1 MIRRIAALFFFL
13 GVYILGFAENTRGK
27 EYILVLNSINFNETW
42 ANNLYQN
49 IRDEFSSPG
58 MRVEAEEL
66 SIPMMTK
73 IEEVEEKRE
82 YLLSRYSNPPKVAVF
97 IGDPAWLVCQSLF
110 DGAWKDVP
118 AVICYSRDSMP
129 RNLENFIN
137 KDFLGEGKFIL
148 TETITA
154 GYNVTVIKHPFYVKN
169 TINLIR
175 KLQPDVKKI
184 ALISDDRYI
193 SAMVR
198 EDVSNVMKR
207 DFPELELDL
216 LTSTDIST
224 EKLLDSLM
232 DYSREVGIIYNSW
245 FLNKTQSGN
254 HYLADNLQKI
264 IYGFVDSPVFTL
276 TEMDMETGAFAGGYF
291 ISAENFGKVTIQTIR
306 QILDGMP
313 ARDVE
318 RKIGGKPRVYLNYH
332 HLQHH
337 GVNPD
342 SITGNVVFYQ
352 VPPNFYQLYKEYIII
367 GLAFIILLGAIGL
380 MRFHVMRQRRLQRQ
394 REFQL
399 LSQYRKL
406 VDNMPVIY
414 IRKQLIFDEDGNVVD
429 FIFCD
434 VNNLFEEVFHCTRD
448 RVVGK
453 RLSEADVDN
462 QLLDYMMDK
471 ESGRIT
477 SFVFPEENNKIRY
490 YDKLS
495 FPSSEKNFMDVFFID
510 RTEEYLASLK
520 MQEHQ
525 VSLEALNRR
534 YELVLGATRLIPW
547 TWNLLNKEISY
558 DITYVTYGHC
568 KTKDSRLMGEKEGY
582 MLVHPDDRDRMHS
595 AYLDLYY
602 DRVNIIREEHRSLL
616 WDGTDEYVWFESFV
630 TVGDRDGE
638 GRPSL
643 LVGGSLLIDERKR
656 MEEELLKAKEAAE
669 ISNHLKSAFL
679 ANMSHEI
686 RTPLNAIVGFSNVLA
701 YTEDENERQEYIKII
716 ENNNTLLLQL
726 IGDILDLSKI
736 EAGVFEFVYSKINL
750 NVLLME
756 VIQTARL
763 RLKNDLVVVELVESL
778 PECVI
783 YSDANR
789 LMQVMN
795 NFITNAIKF
804 TTNGSIR
811 VGYRLQEDE
820 SLYFYVSDTG
830 CGIPADKLKEV
841 FGRFVK
847 LNSFQQGTGL
857 GLSICESIV
866 TRLGGQIGVVSEVG
880 QGSTFWF
887 TLPKSSWYKRINS

>member
-13 GVYILGFAENTRGK
+13 GVYILGIAENTRGK

-137 KDFLGEGKFIL
+137 KDFLGEGKFIS

-154 GYNVTVIKHPFYVKN
+154 GYNLTVIKHPFYVKN

-198 EDVSNVMKR
+198 EDVKNVLKR

-216 LTSTDIST
+216 LTSIDMST

-276 TEMDMETGAFAGGYF
+276 TEMDIETGAFAGGYF
-291 ISAENFGKVTIQTIR
+291 ISAENFGKVTIQTIQ

-477 SFVFPEENNKIRY
+477 SFVFPEETNKIRY

-495 FPSSEKNFMDVFFID
+495 FPSSEKDFMDVFFID

-558 DITYVTYGHC
+558 DITYVTHGHC
-568 KTKDSRLMGEKEGY
+568 NTKDSRKMTEKEGI
-582 MLVHPDDRDRMHS
+582 MIVHLDDRVRMHN

-602 DRVNIIREEHRSLL
+602 DRVNIIREEHRSLF

-638 GRPSL
+638 GHPTL
-643 LVGGSLLIDERKR
+643 LVGGSLLIDERKK

-726 IGDILDLSKI
+726 SGDILDLSKI
-736 EAGVFEFVYSKINL
+736 EAGVFEFVYSKVNL

-756 VIQTARL
+756 VIRAARL
-763 RLKNDLVVVELVESL
+763 RLKNDSVVVEFVECL

-783 YSDANR
+783 CSDVNR

-795 NFITNAIKF
+795 NLITNAIKF
-804 TTNGSIR
+804 TTKGSIR
-811 VGYRLQEDE
+811 VGYRLREDE

-866 TRLGGQIGVVSEVG
+866 TRLGGQIGVISEVG

-887 TLPKSSWYKRINS
+887 TLPKSSWQQAD

>member
-1 MIRRIAALFFFL
+1 MMRRITALFFFL
-13 GVYILGFAENTRGK
+13 GVYVLGFAENTWGR
-27 EYILVLNSINFNETW
+27 EYILVLSSINFNEAW

-49 IRDEFSSPG
+49 ILDEFSSPG
-58 MRVEAEEL
+58 FHVEAEEL
-66 SIPMMTK
+66 SIPMMTR

-82 YLLSRYSNPPKVAVF
+82 YLLSRYLKPPKVVVF
-97 IGDPAWLVCQSLF
+97 IGDPAWLVCQPLF
-110 DGAWKDVP
+110 DKEWKDIP
-118 AVICYSRDSMP
+118 TVICYSRDSMP
-129 RNLENFIN
+129 RNLENFVN
-137 KDFLGEGKFIL
+137 KDFLGEGKFVL
-148 TETITA
+148 TEVATA
-154 GYNVTVIKHPFYVKN
+154 GYNLTVIKQPFYVKN
-169 TINLIR
+169 TIDLIR
-175 KLQPDVKKI
+175 RLQPEVKKI

-198 EDVSNVMKR
+198 EEVCGVLEK
-207 DFPELELDL
+207 DFPELKLDL
-216 LTSTDIST
+216 LTSIDIST
-224 EKLLDSLM
+224 EKLLDTLM
-232 DYSREVGIIYNSW
+232 GYSREVGIIYNSW
-245 FLNKTQSGN
+245 FVGKKQSES
-254 HYLADNLQKI
+254 HYLSDNLQKI
-264 IYGFVDSPVFTL
+264 IYGFVDAPVFTL

-291 ISAENFGKVTIQTIR
+291 ISASTFGKVAVQTIR
-306 QILDGMP
+306 QILDGVP
-313 ARDVE
+313 ARNVE
-318 RKIGGKPRVYLNYH
+318 GRIGGEPKVYLNYH

-337 GVNPD
+337 GVDPN
-342 SITGNVVFYQ
+342 SITGDVVFYQ

-434 VNNLFEEVFHCTRD
+434 VNNLFEEVFHCTRN

-510 RTEEYLASLK
+510 RTEEYLVSLK
-520 MQEHQ
+520 MKEHQ

-558 DITYVTYGHC
+558 DITYVTHGYC
-568 KTKDSRLMGEKEGY
+568 KTKDSRMMTEKEGI
-582 MLVHPDDRDRMHS
+582 MIVHQDDRVRMHN

-602 DRVNIIREEHRSLL
+602 DRVNIIREEHRSLF

-638 GRPSL
+638 GHPTL
-643 LVGGSLLIDERKR
+643 LVGGSLLIDERKK

-736 EAGVFEFVYSKINL
+736 EADVFEFVYSKVNL

-756 VIQTARL
+756 IIRVARL
-763 RLKNDLVVVELVESL
+763 RLKDNSVAVEFVECL

-783 YSDANR
+783 YSDVNR

-795 NFITNAIKF
+795 NLITNAIKF
-804 TTNGSIR
+804 TTKGSIR
-811 VGYRLQEDE
+811 VGYRLREDE

-866 TRLGGQIGVVSEVG
+866 TRLGGQIGVISEVG

-887 TLPKSSWYKRINS
+887 TLPKFSWQQAD

>member
-1 MIRRIAALFFFL
+1 MMRRITALFFFL
-13 GVYILGFAENTRGK
+13 GVYVLGFAENTRGR
-27 EYILVLNSINFNETW
+27 EYILVLSSINFNEAW

-49 IRDEFSSPG
+49 ILDEFSSPG
-58 MRVEAEEL
+58 FHVEAEEL
-66 SIPMMTK
+66 SIPIMTR

-82 YLLSRYSNPPKVAVF
+82 YLLSRYLKPPKVVVF
-97 IGDPAWLVCQSLF
+97 IGDPAWLVCQPLF
-110 DGAWKDVP
+110 DKEWKDIP
-118 AVICYSRDSMP
+118 TVICYSRDSMP
-129 RNLENFIN
+129 RNLENFVN
-137 KDFLGEGKFIL
+137 KDFLGEGKFVL
-148 TETITA
+148 TEVATA
-154 GYNVTVIKHPFYVKN
+154 GYNLTVIKQPFYVKN
-169 TINLIR
+169 TIDLIR
-175 KLQPDVKKI
+175 RLQPEVKKI

-198 EDVSNVMKR
+198 EEVCGVLEK
-207 DFPELELDL
+207 DFPELKLDL
-216 LTSTDIST
+216 LTSIDIST
-224 EKLLDSLM
+224 EKLLDTLM
-232 DYSREVGIIYNSW
+232 GYSREVGIIYNSW
-245 FLNKTQSGN
+245 FVGKKQSES
-254 HYLADNLQKI
+254 HYLSDNLQKI
-264 IYGFVDSPVFTL
+264 IYGFVDAPVFTL

-291 ISAENFGKVTIQTIR
+291 ISASTFGKVAVQTIR
-306 QILDGMP
+306 QILDGVP
-313 ARDVE
+313 ARNVE
-318 RKIGGKPRVYLNYH
+318 GRIGGEPKVYLNYH

-337 GVNPD
+337 GVDPN
-342 SITGNVVFYQ
+342 SITGDVVFYQ

-380 MRFHVMRQRRLQRQ
+380 MRFHVMCQRRQQRQ

-414 IRKQLIFDEDGNVVD
+414 IRKQLIFDEEGNVVD
-429 FIFCD
+429 FIFRD

-495 FPSSEKNFMDVFFID
+495 FPSSEKNFVDVFFID
-510 RTEEYLASLK
+510 RTEEYLVSLK
-520 MQEHQ
+520 MKEHQ

-558 DITYVTYGHC
+558 DITYVTHGYC
-568 KTKDSRLMGEKEGY
+568 KTKDSRMMTEKEGI
-582 MLVHPDDRDRMHS
+582 MIVHQDDRVRMHN

-602 DRVNIIREEHRSLL
+602 DRVNIIREEHRSLF

-638 GRPSL
+638 GHPTL
-643 LVGGSLLIDERKR
+643 LVGGSLLIDERKK

-736 EAGVFEFVYSKINL
+736 EAGVFEFVYSKVNL

-756 VIQTARL
+756 VIRAARL
-763 RLKNDLVVVELVESL
+763 RLKDDSVVVEFVECL

-783 YSDANR
+783 CSDVNR
-789 LMQVMN
+789 LIQVMN
-795 NFITNAIKF
+795 NLITNAIKF
-804 TTNGSIR
+804 TAKGSIR
-811 VGYRLQEDE
+811 VGYRLREDE

-866 TRLGGQIGVVSEVG
+866 TRLGGQIGVMSEVG

-887 TLPKSSWYKRINS
+887 TLSKSSWQQAD

>member
-1 MIRRIAALFFFL
+1 MMRRITALFFFL
-13 GVYILGFAENTRGK
+13 GVYVLGFAENTRGR
-27 EYILVLNSINFNETW
+27 EYILVLSSINFNEAW

-49 IRDEFSSPG
+49 ILDEFSSPG
-58 MRVEAEEL
+58 FHVEAEEL
-66 SIPMMTK
+66 SIPMMTR

-82 YLLSRYSNPPKVAVF
+82 YLLSRYLKPPKVVVF
-97 IGDPAWLVCQSLF
+97 IGDPAWLVCQPLF
-110 DGAWKDVP
+110 DKEWKDIP
-118 AVICYSRDSMP
+118 TVICYSRDSMP
-129 RNLENFIN
+129 RNLENFVN
-137 KDFLGEGKFIL
+137 KDFLGEGKFVL
-148 TETITA
+148 TEMATA
-154 GYNVTVIKHPFYVKN
+154 GYNLTVIKQPFYVKN
-169 TINLIR
+169 TIDLIR
-175 KLQPDVKKI
+175 RLQPEVKKI

-198 EDVSNVMKR
+198 EEVCGVLEK
-207 DFPELELDL
+207 DFPELKLDL
-216 LTSTDIST
+216 LTSIDIST
-224 EKLLDSLM
+224 EKLLDTLM
-232 DYSREVGIIYNSW
+232 GYSREVGIIYNSW
-245 FLNKTQSGN
+245 FVGKKQSES
-254 HYLADNLQKI
+254 HYLSDNLQKI
-264 IYGFVDSPVFTL
+264 IYGFVDAPVFTL

-291 ISAENFGKVTIQTIR
+291 ISASTFGKVAVQTIR
-306 QILDGMP
+306 QILDGVP
-313 ARDVE
+313 ARNVE
-318 RKIGGKPRVYLNYH
+318 GRIGGEPKVYLNYH

-337 GVNPD
+337 GVDPN
-342 SITGNVVFYQ
+342 SITGDVVFYQ

-380 MRFHVMRQRRLQRQ
+380 MRFHVMCQRRQQRQ

-414 IRKQLIFDEDGNVVD
+414 IRKQLIFDEEGNVVD
-429 FIFCD
+429 FIFRD

-495 FPSSEKNFMDVFFID
+495 FPSSEKNFVDVFFID
-510 RTEEYLASLK
+510 RTEEYLVSLK
-520 MQEHQ
+520 MKEHQ

-558 DITYVTYGHC
+558 DITYVTHGYC
-568 KTKDSRLMGEKEGY
+568 KTKDSRMMTEKEGI
-582 MLVHPDDRDRMHS
+582 MIVHQDDRVRMHN

-602 DRVNIIREEHRSLL
+602 DRVNIIREEHRSLF

-638 GRPSL
+638 GHPTL
-643 LVGGSLLIDERKR
+643 LVGGSLLIDERKK

-736 EAGVFEFVYSKINL
+736 EAGVFEFVYSKVNL

-756 VIQTARL
+756 VIRAARL
-763 RLKNDLVVVELVESL
+763 RLKDDSVVVEFVECL

-783 YSDANR
+783 CSDVNR

-795 NFITNAIKF
+795 NLITNAIKF
-804 TTNGSIR
+804 TAKGSIR
-811 VGYRLQEDE
+811 VGYRLREDE

-866 TRLGGQIGVVSEVG
+866 TRLGGQIGVMSEVG

-887 TLPKSSWYKRINS
+887 TLSKSSWQQAD

>member
-1 MIRRIAALFFFL
+1 MMRRITALFFFL
-13 GVYILGFAENTRGK
+13 GVYVLGFAENTRGR
-27 EYILVLNSINFNETW
+27 EYILVLSSINFNEAW

-49 IRDEFSSPG
+49 ILDEFSSPG
-58 MRVEAEEL
+58 FHVEAEEL
-66 SIPMMTK
+66 SIPMMTR

-82 YLLSRYSNPPKVAVF
+82 YLLSRYLKPPKVVVF
-97 IGDPAWLVCQSLF
+97 IGDPAWLVCQPLF
-110 DGAWKDVP
+110 DKEWKDIP
-118 AVICYSRDSMP
+118 TVICYSRDSMP
-129 RNLENFIN
+129 GNLENFVN
-137 KDFLGEGKFIL
+137 KDFLGEGKFVL
-148 TETITA
+148 TEVATA
-154 GYNVTVIKHPFYVKN
+154 GYNLTVIKQPFYVKN
-169 TINLIR
+169 TIDLIR
-175 KLQPDVKKI
+175 RLQPEVKKI

-198 EDVSNVMKR
+198 EEVCGVLEK
-207 DFPELELDL
+207 DFPELKLDL
-216 LTSTDIST
+216 LTSIDIST
-224 EKLLDSLM
+224 EKLLDTLM
-232 DYSREVGIIYNSW
+232 GYSREVGIIYNSW
-245 FLNKTQSGN
+245 FVGKKQSES
-254 HYLADNLQKI
+254 HYLSDNLQKI
-264 IYGFVDSPVFTL
+264 IYGFVDAPVFTL

-291 ISAENFGKVTIQTIR
+291 ISASTFGKVAVQTIR
-306 QILDGMP
+306 QILDGVP
-313 ARDVE
+313 ARNVE
-318 RKIGGKPRVYLNYH
+318 GRIGGEPKVYLNYH

-337 GVNPD
+337 GVDPN
-342 SITGNVVFYQ
+342 SITGDVVFYQ

-367 GLAFIILLGAIGL
+367 GLAFIILLGAIGF
-380 MRFHVMRQRRLQRQ
+380 MRFHVMCQRRQQRQ

-414 IRKQLIFDEDGNVVD
+414 IRKQLIFDEEGNVVD
-429 FIFCD
+429 FIFRD

-510 RTEEYLASLK
+510 RTEEYLVSLK
-520 MQEHQ
+520 MKEHQ
-525 VSLEALNRR
+525 TSLEALNRR

-547 TWNLLNKEISY
+547 TWDLLSKTINY
-558 DITYVTYGHC
+558 DITYVTHKLC
-568 KTKDSRLMGEKEGY
+568 KTKNSRMMTERDGD
-582 MLVHPDDRDRMHS
+582 MLVHPDDRAGMRE
-595 AYLDLYY
+595 AYYDLYY
-602 DRVNIIREEHRSLL
+602 DRATIVRKEHRSMF
-616 WDGTDEYVWFESFV
+616 WGGSNEYVWFESFV

-638 GRPSL
+638 GHPTL
-643 LVGGSLLIDERKR
+643 LVGGSLLIDERKK

-736 EAGVFEFVYSKINL
+736 EAGVFEFVYSKVNL

-756 VIQTARL
+756 VIRAARL
-763 RLKNDLVVVELVESL
+763 RLKDDSVVVEFVECL

-783 YSDANR
+783 CSDVNR

-795 NFITNAIKF
+795 NLITNAIKF
-804 TTNGSIR
+804 TAKGSIR
-811 VGYRLQEDE
+811 VGYRLREDE

-866 TRLGGQIGVVSEVG
+866 TRLGGQIGVMSEVG

-887 TLPKSSWYKRINS
+887 TLSKSSWQQAD

>member
-1 MIRRIAALFFFL
+1 M
-13 GVYILGFAENTRGK
+13 GVYVLGFAENTRGR
-27 EYILVLNSINFNETW
+27 EYILVLSSINFNEAW

-49 IRDEFSSPG
+49 ILDEFSSPG
-58 MRVEAEEL
+58 FHVEAEEL
-66 SIPMMTK
+66 SIPMMTR

-82 YLLSRYSNPPKVAVF
+82 YLLSRYLKPPKVVVF
-97 IGDPAWLVCQSLF
+97 IGDPAWLVCQPLF
-110 DGAWKDVP
+110 DKEWKDIP
-118 AVICYSRDSMP
+118 TVICYSRDSMP
-129 RNLENFIN
+129 RNLENFVN
-137 KDFLGEGKFIL
+137 KDFLGEGKFVL
-148 TETITA
+148 TEVATA
-154 GYNVTVIKHPFYVKN
+154 GYNLTVIKQPFYVKN
-169 TINLIR
+169 TIDLIR
-175 KLQPDVKKI
+175 RLQPEVKKI

-198 EDVSNVMKR
+198 EEVCGVLEK
-207 DFPELELDL
+207 DFPELKLDL
-216 LTSTDIST
+216 LTSIDIST
-224 EKLLDSLM
+224 EKLLDTLM
-232 DYSREVGIIYNSW
+232 GYSREVGIIYNSW
-245 FLNKTQSGN
+245 FVGKKQSES
-254 HYLADNLQKI
+254 HYLSDNLQKI
-264 IYGFVDSPVFTL
+264 IYGFVDAPVFTL

-291 ISAENFGKVTIQTIR
+291 ISASTFGKVAVQTIQ
-306 QILDGMP
+306 QILDGVP
-313 ARDVE
+313 ARNVE
-318 RKIGGKPRVYLNYH
+318 GRIGGEPKVYLNYH

-337 GVNPD
+337 GVDPN
-342 SITGNVVFYQ
+342 SITGDVVFYQ

-380 MRFHVMRQRRLQRQ
+380 MRFHVMCQRRQQRQ

-414 IRKQLIFDEDGNVVD
+414 IRKQLIFDEEGNVVD
-429 FIFCD
+429 FIFRD

-510 RTEEYLASLK
+510 RTEEYLVSLK
-520 MQEHQ
+520 MKEHQ

-558 DITYVTYGHC
+558 DITYVTHGYC
-568 KTKDSRLMGEKEGY
+568 KTKDSRMMTEKEGI
-582 MLVHPDDRDRMHS
+582 MIVHQDDRVRMHN

-602 DRVNIIREEHRSLL
+602 DRVNIIREEHRSLF

-638 GRPSL
+638 GHPTL
-643 LVGGSLLIDERKR
+643 LVGGSLLIDERKK

-736 EAGVFEFVYSKINL
+736 EAI
-750 NVLLME
+750 
-756 VIQTARL
+756 
-763 RLKNDLVVVELVESL
+763 
-778 PECVI
+778 
-783 YSDANR
+783 
-789 LMQVMN
+789 
-795 NFITNAIKF
+795 
-804 TTNGSIR
+804 
-811 VGYRLQEDE
+811 
-820 SLYFYVSDTG
+820 VS
-830 CGIPADKLKEV
+830 
-841 FGRFVK
+841 
-847 LNSFQQGTGL
+847 
-857 GLSICESIV
+857 
-866 TRLGGQIGVVSEVG
+866 
-880 QGSTFWF
+880 
-887 TLPKSSWYKRINS
+887 PKVC

>member
-1 MIRRIAALFFFL
+1 MMRRITALFFFL
-13 GVYILGFAENTRGK
+13 GVYVLGFAENTRGR
-27 EYILVLNSINFNETW
+27 EYILVLSSINFNEAW

-49 IRDEFSSPG
+49 ILDEFSSPG
-58 MRVEAEEL
+58 FHVEAEEL
-66 SIPMMTK
+66 SIPMMTR

-82 YLLSRYSNPPKVAVF
+82 YLLSRYLKPPKVVVF
-97 IGDPAWLVCQSLF
+97 IGDPAWLVCQPLF
-110 DGAWKDVP
+110 DKEWKDIP
-118 AVICYSRDSMP
+118 TVICYSRDSMP
-129 RNLENFIN
+129 RNLENFVN
-137 KDFLGEGKFIL
+137 KDFLGEGKFVL
-148 TETITA
+148 TEVATA
-154 GYNVTVIKHPFYVKN
+154 GYNLTVIKQPFYVKN
-169 TINLIR
+169 TIDLIR
-175 KLQPDVKKI
+175 RLQPEVKKI

-198 EDVSNVMKR
+198 EEVCGVLEK
-207 DFPELELDL
+207 DFPELKLDL
-216 LTSTDIST
+216 LTSIDIST
-224 EKLLDSLM
+224 EKLLDTLM
-232 DYSREVGIIYNSW
+232 GYSREVGIIYNSW
-245 FLNKTQSGN
+245 FVGKKQSES
-254 HYLADNLQKI
+254 HYLSDNLQKI
-264 IYGFVDSPVFTL
+264 IYGFVDAPVFTL

-291 ISAENFGKVTIQTIR
+291 ISASTFGKVAVQTIR
-306 QILDGMP
+306 QILDGVP
-313 ARDVE
+313 ARNVE
-318 RKIGGKPRVYLNYH
+318 GRIGGEPKVYLNYH

-337 GVNPD
+337 GVDPN
-342 SITGNVVFYQ
+342 SITGDVVFYQ

-380 MRFHVMRQRRLQRQ
+380 MRFHVMCQRRQQRQ

-414 IRKQLIFDEDGNVVD
+414 IRKQLIFDEEGNVVD
-429 FIFCD
+429 FIFRD

-510 RTEEYLASLK
+510 RTEEYLVSLK
-520 MQEHQ
+520 MKEHQ
-525 VSLEALNRR
+525 TSLEALNRR

-547 TWNLLNKEISY
+547 TWDLLSKTINY
-558 DITYVTYGHC
+558 DITYVTHKLC
-568 KTKDSRLMGEKEGY
+568 KTKNSRMMTERDGD
-582 MLVHPDDRDRMHS
+582 MLVHPDDRAGMRE
-595 AYLDLYY
+595 AYYDLYY
-602 DRVNIIREEHRSLL
+602 DRATIVRKEHRSMF
-616 WDGTDEYVWFESFV
+616 WEGSNEYESFV

-638 GRPSL
+638 GHPTL
-643 LVGGSLLIDERKR
+643 LVGGSLLIDERKK

-736 EAGVFEFVYSKINL
+736 EAGVFEFVYSKVNL

-756 VIQTARL
+756 VIRAARL
-763 RLKNDLVVVELVESL
+763 RLKDDSVVVEFVECL

-783 YSDANR
+783 CSDVNR

-795 NFITNAIKF
+795 NLITNAIKF
-804 TTNGSIR
+804 TAKGSIR
-811 VGYRLQEDE
+811 VGYRLREDE

-866 TRLGGQIGVVSEVG
+866 TRLGGQIGVMSEVG

-887 TLPKSSWYKRINS
+887 TLSKSSWQQAD

>member
-1 MIRRIAALFFFL
+1 MMRRITALFFFL
-13 GVYILGFAENTRGK
+13 GVYVLGFAENTRGR
-27 EYILVLNSINFNETW
+27 EYILVLSSINFNEAW

-49 IRDEFSSPG
+49 ILDEFSSPG
-58 MRVEAEEL
+58 FHVEAEEL
-66 SIPMMTK
+66 SIPMMTR

-82 YLLSRYSNPPKVAVF
+82 YLLSRYLKPPKVVVF
-97 IGDPAWLVCQSLF
+97 IGDPAWLVCQPLF
-110 DGAWKDVP
+110 DKEWKDIP
-118 AVICYSRDSMP
+118 TVICYSRDSMP
-129 RNLENFIN
+129 RNLENFVN
-137 KDFLGEGKFIL
+137 KDFLGEGKFVL
-148 TETITA
+148 TEVATA
-154 GYNVTVIKHPFYVKN
+154 GYNLTVIKQPFYVKN
-169 TINLIR
+169 TIDLIR
-175 KLQPDVKKI
+175 RLQPEVKKI

-198 EDVSNVMKR
+198 EEVCGVLEK
-207 DFPELELDL
+207 DFPELKLDL
-216 LTSTDIST
+216 LTSIDIST
-224 EKLLDSLM
+224 EKLLDTLM
-232 DYSREVGIIYNSW
+232 GYSREVGIIYNSW
-245 FLNKTQSGN
+245 FVGKKQSES
-254 HYLADNLQKI
+254 HYLSDNLQKI
-264 IYGFVDSPVFTL
+264 IYGFVDAPVFTL

-291 ISAENFGKVTIQTIR
+291 ISASTFGKVAVQTIR
-306 QILDGMP
+306 QILDGVP
-313 ARDVE
+313 ARNVE
-318 RKIGGKPRVYLNYH
+318 GRIGGEPKVYLNYH

-337 GVNPD
+337 GVDPN

-352 VPPNFYQLYKEYIII
+352 VSPNFYQLYKEYIII

-380 MRFHVMRQRRLQRQ
+380 MRFHVMCQRRQQRQ

-414 IRKQLIFDEDGNVVD
+414 IRKQLIFDEEGNVVD
-429 FIFCD
+429 FIFRD

-495 FPSSEKNFMDVFFID
+495 FPSSEKNFVDVFFID
-510 RTEEYLASLK
+510 RTEEYLVSLK
-520 MQEHQ
+520 MKEHQ

-558 DITYVTYGHC
+558 DITYVTHGYC
-568 KTKDSRLMGEKEGY
+568 KTKDSRMMTEKEGI
-582 MLVHPDDRDRMHS
+582 MIVHQDDRVRMHN

-602 DRVNIIREEHRSLL
+602 DRVNIIREEHRSLF

-638 GRPSL
+638 GHPTL
-643 LVGGSLLIDERKR
+643 LVGGSLLIDERKK

-736 EAGVFEFVYSKINL
+736 EAGVFEFVYSKVNL

-756 VIQTARL
+756 VIRAARL
-763 RLKNDLVVVELVESL
+763 RLKDDSVVVEFVECL

-783 YSDANR
+783 CSDVNR

-795 NFITNAIKF
+795 NLITNAIKF
-804 TTNGSIR
+804 TTKGSIR
-811 VGYRLQEDE
+811 VGYRLREDE
-820 SLYFYVSDTG
+820 SL
-830 CGIPADKLKEV
+830 
-841 FGRFVK
+841 
-847 LNSFQQGTGL
+847 
-857 GLSICESIV
+857 
-866 TRLGGQIGVVSEVG
+866 
-880 QGSTFWF
+880 
-887 TLPKSSWYKRINS
+887 

>member
-1 MIRRIAALFFFL
+1 MMRRITALFFFL
-13 GVYILGFAENTRGK
+13 GVYVLGFAENTRGR
-27 EYILVLNSINFNETW
+27 EYILVLSSINFNEAW

-49 IRDEFSSPG
+49 ILDEFSSPG
-58 MRVEAEEL
+58 FHVEAEEL
-66 SIPMMTK
+66 SIPMMTR

-82 YLLSRYSNPPKVAVF
+82 YLLSRYLKPPKVVVF
-97 IGDPAWLVCQSLF
+97 IGDPAWLVCQPLF
-110 DGAWKDVP
+110 DKEWKDIP
-118 AVICYSRDSMP
+118 TVICYSRDSMP
-129 RNLENFIN
+129 RNLENFVN
-137 KDFLGEGKFIL
+137 KDFLGEGKFVL
-148 TETITA
+148 TEVATA
-154 GYNVTVIKHPFYVKN
+154 GYNLTVIKQPFYVKN
-169 TINLIR
+169 TIDLIR
-175 KLQPDVKKI
+175 RLQPEVKKI

-198 EDVSNVMKR
+198 EEVCGVLEK
-207 DFPELELDL
+207 DFPELKLDL
-216 LTSTDIST
+216 LTSIDIST
-224 EKLLDSLM
+224 EKLLDTLM
-232 DYSREVGIIYNSW
+232 GYSREVGIIYNSW
-245 FLNKTQSGN
+245 FVGKKQSES
-254 HYLADNLQKI
+254 HYLSDNLQKI
-264 IYGFVDSPVFTL
+264 IYGFVDAPVFTL

-291 ISAENFGKVTIQTIR
+291 ISASTFGKVAVQTIR
-306 QILDGMP
+306 QILDGVP
-313 ARDVE
+313 ARNVE
-318 RKIGGKPRVYLNYH
+318 GRIGGEPKVYLNYH

-337 GVNPD
+337 GVDPN
-342 SITGNVVFYQ
+342 SITGDVVFYQ

-380 MRFHVMRQRRLQRQ
+380 MRFHVMCQRRQQRQ

-414 IRKQLIFDEDGNVVD
+414 IRKQLIFDEEGNVVD
-429 FIFCD
+429 FIFRD

-495 FPSSEKNFMDVFFID
+495 FPSSEKNFVDVFFID
-510 RTEEYLASLK
+510 RTEEYLVSLK
-520 MQEHQ
+520 MKEHQ

-558 DITYVTYGHC
+558 DITYVTHGYC
-568 KTKDSRLMGEKEGY
+568 KTKDSRMMTEKEGI
-582 MLVHPDDRDRMHS
+582 MIVHQDDRVRMHN

-602 DRVNIIREEHRSLL
+602 DRVNIIREEHRSLF

-638 GRPSL
+638 GHPTL
-643 LVGGSLLIDERKR
+643 LVGGSLLIDERKK

-679 ANMSHEI
+679 ANMNHEI

-736 EAGVFEFVYSKINL
+736 EAGVFEFVYSKVNL

-756 VIQTARL
+756 VIRAARL
-763 RLKNDLVVVELVESL
+763 RLKDDSVVVEFVECL

-783 YSDANR
+783 CSDVNR

-795 NFITNAIKF
+795 NLITNAIKF
-804 TTNGSIR
+804 TAKGSIR
-811 VGYRLQEDE
+811 VGYRLREDE

-866 TRLGGQIGVVSEVG
+866 TRLGGQIGVMSEVG

-887 TLPKSSWYKRINS
+887 TLSKSSWQQAD

>member
-1 MIRRIAALFFFL
+1 MMRRITALFFFL
-13 GVYILGFAENTRGK
+13 GVYVLGFAENTRGR
-27 EYILVLNSINFNETW
+27 EYILVLSSINFNEAW

-49 IRDEFSSPG
+49 ILDEFSSPG
-58 MRVEAEEL
+58 FHVEAEEL
-66 SIPMMTK
+66 SIPMMTR

-82 YLLSRYSNPPKVAVF
+82 YLLSRYLKPPKVVVF
-97 IGDPAWLVCQSLF
+97 IGDPAWLVCQPLF
-110 DGAWKDVP
+110 DKEWKDIP
-118 AVICYSRDSMP
+118 TVICYSRDSMP
-129 RNLENFIN
+129 RNLENFVN
-137 KDFLGEGKFIL
+137 KDFLGEGKFVL
-148 TETITA
+148 TEVATA
-154 GYNVTVIKHPFYVKN
+154 GYNLTVIKQPFYVKN
-169 TINLIR
+169 TIDLIR
-175 KLQPDVKKI
+175 RLQPEVKKI

-198 EDVSNVMKR
+198 EEVCGVLEK
-207 DFPELELDL
+207 DFRELKLDL
-216 LTSTDIST
+216 LTSIDIST
-224 EKLLDSLM
+224 EKLLDTLM
-232 DYSREVGIIYNSW
+232 GYSREVGIIYNSW
-245 FLNKTQSGN
+245 FVGKKQSES
-254 HYLADNLQKI
+254 HYLSDNLQKI
-264 IYGFVDSPVFTL
+264 IYGFVDAPVFTL

-291 ISAENFGKVTIQTIR
+291 ISASTFGKVAVQTIR
-306 QILDGMP
+306 QILDGVP
-313 ARDVE
+313 ARNVE
-318 RKIGGKPRVYLNYH
+318 GRIGGEPKVYLNYH

-337 GVNPD
+337 GVDPN
-342 SITGNVVFYQ
+342 SITGDVVFYQ

-434 VNNLFEEVFHCTRD
+434 VNNLFEEVFHCTRN

-510 RTEEYLASLK
+510 RTEEYLVSLK
-520 MQEHQ
+520 MKEHQ

-558 DITYVTYGHC
+558 DITYVTHGYC
-568 KTKDSRLMGEKEGY
+568 KTKDSRMMTEKEGI
-582 MLVHPDDRDRMHS
+582 MIVHQDDRVRMHN

-602 DRVNIIREEHRSLL
+602 DRVNIIREEHRSLF

-638 GRPSL
+638 GHPTL
-643 LVGGSLLIDERKR
+643 LVGGSLLIDERKK

-686 RTPLNAIVGFSNVLA
+686 RPPLNAIVGFSNVLA

-736 EAGVFEFVYSKINL
+736 EAGVFEFVYSKVNL

-756 VIQTARL
+756 VIRAARL
-763 RLKNDLVVVELVESL
+763 RLKDDSVVVEFVECL

-783 YSDANR
+783 CSDVNR

-795 NFITNAIKF
+795 NLITNAIKF
-804 TTNGSIR
+804 TAKGSIR
-811 VGYRLQEDE
+811 VGYRLREDE

-866 TRLGGQIGVVSEVG
+866 TRLGGQIGVMSEVG

-887 TLPKSSWYKRINS
+887 TLPKSSWQQAD

>member
-1 MIRRIAALFFFL
+1 MMRRITALFFFL
-13 GVYILGFAENTRGK
+13 GVYVLGFAENTRGR
-27 EYILVLNSINFNETW
+27 EYILVLSSINFNEAW

-49 IRDEFSSPG
+49 ILDEFSSPG
-58 MRVEAEEL
+58 FHVEAEEL
-66 SIPMMTK
+66 SIPMMTR

-82 YLLSRYSNPPKVAVF
+82 YLLSRYLKPPKVVVF
-97 IGDPAWLVCQSLF
+97 IGDPAWLVCQPLF
-110 DGAWKDVP
+110 DKEWKDIP
-118 AVICYSRDSMP
+118 TVICYSRDSMP
-129 RNLENFIN
+129 RNLENFVN
-137 KDFLGEGKFIL
+137 KDFLGEGKFVL
-148 TETITA
+148 TEVATA
-154 GYNVTVIKHPFYVKN
+154 GYNLTVIKQPFYVKN
-169 TINLIR
+169 TIDLIR
-175 KLQPDVKKI
+175 RLQPEVKKI

-198 EDVSNVMKR
+198 EEVCGVLEK
-207 DFPELELDL
+207 DFPELKLDL
-216 LTSTDIST
+216 LTSIDIST
-224 EKLLDSLM
+224 EKLLDTLM
-232 DYSREVGIIYNSW
+232 GYSREVGIIYNSW
-245 FLNKTQSGN
+245 FVGKKQSES
-254 HYLADNLQKI
+254 HYLSDNLQKI
-264 IYGFVDSPVFTL
+264 IYGFVDAPVFTL

-291 ISAENFGKVTIQTIR
+291 ISASTFGKVAVQTIR
-306 QILDGMP
+306 QILDGVP
-313 ARDVE
+313 ARNVE
-318 RKIGGKPRVYLNYH
+318 GRIGGEPKVYLNYH

-337 GVNPD
+337 GVDPN
-342 SITGNVVFYQ
+342 SITGDVVFYQ

-380 MRFHVMRQRRLQRQ
+380 MRFHVMCQRRQQRQ

-414 IRKQLIFDEDGNVVD
+414 IRKQLIFDEEGNVVD
-429 FIFCD
+429 FIFRD

-510 RTEEYLASLK
+510 RTEEYLVSLK
-520 MQEHQ
+520 MKEHQ
-525 VSLEALNRR
+525 TSLEALNRR

-547 TWNLLNKEISY
+547 TWDLLSKTINY
-558 DITYVTYGHC
+558 DITYVTHKLC
-568 KTKDSRLMGEKEGY
+568 KTKNSRMMTERDGD
-582 MLVHPDDRDRMHS
+582 MLVHPDDRAGMRE
-595 AYLDLYY
+595 AYYDLYY
-602 DRVNIIREEHRSLL
+602 DRATIVRKEHRSMF
-616 WDGTDEYVWFESFV
+616 WGGSNEYVWFESFV

-638 GRPSL
+638 GHPTL
-643 LVGGSLLIDERKR
+643 LVGGSLLIDERKK

-736 EAGVFEFVYSKINL
+736 EAGVFEFVYSKVNL

-756 VIQTARL
+756 VIRAARL
-763 RLKNDLVVVELVESL
+763 RLKDDSVVVEFVECL

-783 YSDANR
+783 CSDVNR

-795 NFITNAIKF
+795 NLITNAIKF
-804 TTNGSIR
+804 TAKGSIR
-811 VGYRLQEDE
+811 VGYRLREDE

-866 TRLGGQIGVVSEVG
+866 TRLGGQIGVMSEVG

-887 TLPKSSWYKRINS
+887 TLSKSSWQQAD

>member
-1 MIRRIAALFFFL
+1 MMRRITALFFFL
-13 GVYILGFAENTRGK
+13 GVYVLGFAENTRGR
-27 EYILVLNSINFNETW
+27 EYILVLSSINFNEAW

-49 IRDEFSSPG
+49 ILDEFSSPG
-58 MRVEAEEL
+58 FHVEAEEL
-66 SIPMMTK
+66 SIPMMTR

-82 YLLSRYSNPPKVAVF
+82 YLLSRYLKPPKVVVF
-97 IGDPAWLVCQSLF
+97 IGDPAWLVCQPLF
-110 DGAWKDVP
+110 DKEWKDIP
-118 AVICYSRDSMP
+118 TVICYSRDFMP
-129 RNLENFIN
+129 RNLENFVN
-137 KDFLGEGKFIL
+137 KDFLGEGKFVL
-148 TETITA
+148 TEMATA
-154 GYNVTVIKHPFYVKN
+154 GYNLTVIKQPFYVKN
-169 TINLIR
+169 TIDLIR
-175 KLQPDVKKI
+175 RLQPEVKKI

-198 EDVSNVMKR
+198 EEVCGVLEK
-207 DFPELELDL
+207 DFPELKLDL
-216 LTSTDIST
+216 LTSIDIST
-224 EKLLDSLM
+224 EKLLDTLM
-232 DYSREVGIIYNSW
+232 GYSREVGIIYNSW
-245 FLNKTQSGN
+245 FVGKKQSES
-254 HYLADNLQKI
+254 HYLSDNLQKI
-264 IYGFVDSPVFTL
+264 IYGFVDAPVFTL

-291 ISAENFGKVTIQTIR
+291 ISASTFGKVAVQTIR
-306 QILDGMP
+306 QILDGVP
-313 ARDVE
+313 ARNVE
-318 RKIGGKPRVYLNYH
+318 GRIGGEPKVYLNYH

-337 GVNPD
+337 GVDPN
-342 SITGNVVFYQ
+342 SITGDVVFYQ

-380 MRFHVMRQRRLQRQ
+380 MRFHVMCQRRQQRQ

-414 IRKQLIFDEDGNVVD
+414 IRKQLIFDEEGNVVD
-429 FIFCD
+429 FIFRD

-510 RTEEYLASLK
+510 RTEEYLVSLK
-520 MQEHQ
+520 MKEHQ

-558 DITYVTYGHC
+558 DITYVTHGYC
-568 KTKDSRLMGEKEGY
+568 KTKDSRMMTEKEGI
-582 MLVHPDDRDRMHS
+582 MIVHQDDRVRMHN

-602 DRVNIIREEHRSLL
+602 DRVNIIREEHRSLF

-638 GRPSL
+638 GHPTL
-643 LVGGSLLIDERKR
+643 LVGGSLLIDERKK
-656 MEEELLKAKEAAE
+656 MEEDLLKAKEAAE

-736 EAGVFEFVYSKINL
+736 EAGVFEFVYSKVNL

-756 VIQTARL
+756 VIRAARL
-763 RLKNDLVVVELVESL
+763 RLKDDSVVVEFVECL

-783 YSDANR
+783 CSDVNR

-795 NFITNAIKF
+795 NLITNAIKF
-804 TTNGSIR
+804 TAKGSIR
-811 VGYRLQEDE
+811 VGYRLREDE

-866 TRLGGQIGVVSEVG
+866 TRLGGQIGVMSEVG

-887 TLPKSSWYKRINS
+887 TLSKSSWQQAD

>member
-1 MIRRIAALFFFL
+1 MMRRITALFFFL
-13 GVYILGFAENTRGK
+13 GVYVLGFAENTRGR
-27 EYILVLNSINFNETW
+27 EYILVLSSINFNEAW

-49 IRDEFSSPG
+49 ILDEFSSPG
-58 MRVEAEEL
+58 FHVEAEEL
-66 SIPMMTK
+66 SIPMMTR

-82 YLLSRYSNPPKVAVF
+82 YLLSRYLKPPKVVVF
-97 IGDPAWLVCQSLF
+97 IGDPAWLVCQPLF
-110 DGAWKDVP
+110 DKEWKDIP
-118 AVICYSRDSMP
+118 TVICYSRDSMP
-129 RNLENFIN
+129 RNLENFVN
-137 KDFLGEGKFIL
+137 KDFLGEGKFVL
-148 TETITA
+148 TEVATA
-154 GYNVTVIKHPFYVKN
+154 GYNLTVIKQPFYVKN
-169 TINLIR
+169 TIDLIR
-175 KLQPDVKKI
+175 RLQPEVKKI

-198 EDVSNVMKR
+198 EEVCGVLEK
-207 DFPELELDL
+207 DFPELKLDL
-216 LTSTDIST
+216 LTSIDIST
-224 EKLLDSLM
+224 EKLLDTLM
-232 DYSREVGIIYNSW
+232 GYSREVGIIYNSW
-245 FLNKTQSGN
+245 FVGKKQSES
-254 HYLADNLQKI
+254 HYLSDNLQKI
-264 IYGFVDSPVFTL
+264 IYGFVDAPVFTL

-291 ISAENFGKVTIQTIR
+291 ISASTFGKVAVQTIR
-306 QILDGMP
+306 QILDGVP
-313 ARDVE
+313 ARNVE
-318 RKIGGKPRVYLNYH
+318 GRIGGEPKVYLNYH

-337 GVNPD
+337 GVDPN
-342 SITGNVVFYQ
+342 SITGDVVFYQ

-380 MRFHVMRQRRLQRQ
+380 MRFHVMCQRRQQRQ

-414 IRKQLIFDEDGNVVD
+414 IRKQLIFDEEGNVVD
-429 FIFCD
+429 FIFRD

-510 RTEEYLASLK
+510 RTEEYLVSLK
-520 MQEHQ
+520 MKEHQ
-525 VSLEALNRR
+525 TSLEALNRR

-558 DITYVTYGHC
+558 DITYVTHGYC
-568 KTKDSRLMGEKEGY
+568 KTKDSRMMTEKEGI
-582 MLVHPDDRDRMHS
+582 MIVHQDDRVRMHN

-602 DRVNIIREEHRSLL
+602 DRVNIIREEHRSLF

-638 GRPSL
+638 GHPTL
-643 LVGGSLLIDERKR
+643 LVGGSLLIDERKK

-736 EAGVFEFVYSKINL
+736 EAGVFEFVYSKVNL

-756 VIQTARL
+756 VIRAARL
-763 RLKNDLVVVELVESL
+763 RLKDDSVVVEFVECL

-783 YSDANR
+783 CSDVNR

-795 NFITNAIKF
+795 NLITNAIKF
-804 TTNGSIR
+804 TTKGSIR
-811 VGYRLQEDE
+811 VGYRLREDE

-866 TRLGGQIGVVSEVG
+866 TRLGGQIGVMSEVG

-887 TLPKSSWYKRINS
+887 TLSKSSWQQAD

>member
-1 MIRRIAALFFFL
+1 MMRRITALFFFL
-13 GVYILGFAENTRGK
+13 GVYVLGFAENTRGR
-27 EYILVLNSINFNETW
+27 EYILVLSSINFNEAW

-49 IRDEFSSPG
+49 ILDEFSSPG
-58 MRVEAEEL
+58 FHVEAEEL
-66 SIPMMTK
+66 SIPMMTR

-82 YLLSRYSNPPKVAVF
+82 YLLSRYLKPPKVVVF
-97 IGDPAWLVCQSLF
+97 IGDPAWLVCQPLF
-110 DGAWKDVP
+110 DKEWKDIP
-118 AVICYSRDSMP
+118 TVICYSRDSMP
-129 RNLENFIN
+129 RNLENFVN
-137 KDFLGEGKFIL
+137 KDFLGEGKFVL
-148 TETITA
+148 TEVATA
-154 GYNVTVIKHPFYVKN
+154 GYNLTVIKQPFYVKN
-169 TINLIR
+169 TIDLIR
-175 KLQPDVKKI
+175 RLQPEVKKI

-198 EDVSNVMKR
+198 EEVCGVLEK
-207 DFPELELDL
+207 DFPELKLDL
-216 LTSTDIST
+216 LTSIDIST
-224 EKLLDSLM
+224 EKLLDTLM
-232 DYSREVGIIYNSW
+232 GYSREVGIIYNSW
-245 FLNKTQSGN
+245 FVGKKQSES
-254 HYLADNLQKI
+254 HYLSDNLQKI
-264 IYGFVDSPVFTL
+264 IYGFVDAPVFTL

-291 ISAENFGKVTIQTIR
+291 ISASTFGKVAVQTIR
-306 QILDGMP
+306 QILDGVP
-313 ARDVE
+313 ARNVE
-318 RKIGGKPRVYLNYH
+318 GRIGGEPKVYLNYH

-337 GVNPD
+337 GVDPN
-342 SITGNVVFYQ
+342 SITGDVVFYQ

-380 MRFHVMRQRRLQRQ
+380 MRFHVMCQRRQQRQ

-414 IRKQLIFDEDGNVVD
+414 IRKQLIFDEEGNVVD
-429 FIFCD
+429 FIFRD

-510 RTEEYLASLK
+510 RTEEYLVSLK
-520 MQEHQ
+520 MKEHQ
-525 VSLEALNRR
+525 TSLEALNRR

-547 TWNLLNKEISY
+547 TWDLLSKTINY
-558 DITYVTYGHC
+558 DITYVTHKLC
-568 KTKDSRLMGEKEGY
+568 KTKNSRMMTERDGD
-582 MLVHPDDRDRMHS
+582 MLVHPDDRAGMRE
-595 AYLDLYY
+595 AYYDLYY
-602 DRVNIIREEHRSLL
+602 DRATIVRKEHRSMF
-616 WDGTDEYVWFESFV
+616 WEGSNEYVWFESFV

-638 GRPSL
+638 GHPTL
-643 LVGGSLLIDERKR
+643 LVGGSLLIDERKK

-736 EAGVFEFVYSKINL
+736 EAGVFEFVYSKVNL

-756 VIQTARL
+756 VIRAARL
-763 RLKNDLVVVELVESL
+763 RLKDESVVVEFVECL

-783 YSDANR
+783 CSDVNR
-789 LMQVMN
+789 LIQVMN
-795 NFITNAIKF
+795 NLITNAIKF
-804 TTNGSIR
+804 TAKGSIR
-811 VGYRLQEDE
+811 VGYRLREDE

-866 TRLGGQIGVVSEVG
+866 TRLGGQIGVMSEVG

-887 TLPKSSWYKRINS
+887 TLSKSSWQQAD

>member
-1 MIRRIAALFFFL
+1 MLRRITALFFFL
-13 GVYILGFAENTRGK
+13 GVYVLGFAENTRGR
-27 EYILVLNSINFNETW
+27 EYILVLSSINFNEAW

-49 IRDEFSSPG
+49 ILDEFSSPG
-58 MRVEAEEL
+58 FHVEAEEL
-66 SIPMMTK
+66 SIPMMTR

-82 YLLSRYSNPPKVAVF
+82 YLLSRYLKPPKVVVF
-97 IGDPAWLVCQSLF
+97 IGDPAWLVCQPLF
-110 DGAWKDVP
+110 DKEWKDIP
-118 AVICYSRDSMP
+118 TVICYSRDSMP
-129 RNLENFIN
+129 RNLENFVN
-137 KDFLGEGKFIL
+137 KDFLGEGKFVL
-148 TETITA
+148 TEVATA
-154 GYNVTVIKHPFYVKN
+154 GYNLTVIKQPFYVKN
-169 TINLIR
+169 TIDLIR
-175 KLQPDVKKI
+175 RLQPEVKKI

-198 EDVSNVMKR
+198 EEVCGVLEK
-207 DFPELELDL
+207 DFPELKLDL
-216 LTSTDIST
+216 LTSIDIST
-224 EKLLDSLM
+224 EKLLDTLM
-232 DYSREVGIIYNSW
+232 GYSREVGIIYNSW
-245 FLNKTQSGN
+245 FVGKKQSES
-254 HYLADNLQKI
+254 HYLSDNLQKI
-264 IYGFVDSPVFTL
+264 IYGFVDAPVFTL

-291 ISAENFGKVTIQTIR
+291 ISASTFGKVAVQTIR
-306 QILDGMP
+306 QILDGVP
-313 ARDVE
+313 ARNVE
-318 RKIGGKPRVYLNYH
+318 GRIGGEPKVYLNYH

-337 GVNPD
+337 GVDPN
-342 SITGNVVFYQ
+342 SITGDVVFYQ

-380 MRFHVMRQRRLQRQ
+380 MRFHVMCQRRQQRQ

-414 IRKQLIFDEDGNVVD
+414 IRKQLIFDEEGNVVD
-429 FIFCD
+429 FIFRD

-495 FPSSEKNFMDVFFID
+495 FPSSEKNFVDVFFID
-510 RTEEYLASLK
+510 RTEEYLVSLK
-520 MQEHQ
+520 MKEHQ

-558 DITYVTYGHC
+558 DITYVTHGYC
-568 KTKDSRLMGEKEGY
+568 KTKDSRMMTEKEGI
-582 MLVHPDDRDRMHS
+582 MIVHQDDRVRMHN

-602 DRVNIIREEHRSLL
+602 DRVNIIREEHRSLF

-638 GRPSL
+638 GHPTL
-643 LVGGSLLIDERKR
+643 LVGGSLLIDERKK

-736 EAGVFEFVYSKINL
+736 EAGVFEFVYSKVNL

-756 VIQTARL
+756 VIRAARL
-763 RLKNDLVVVELVESL
+763 RLKDDSVVVEFVECL

-783 YSDANR
+783 CSDVNR

-795 NFITNAIKF
+795 NLITNAIKF
-804 TTNGSIR
+804 TAKGSIR
-811 VGYRLQEDE
+811 VGYRLREDE

-866 TRLGGQIGVVSEVG
+866 TRLGGQIGVMSEVG

-887 TLPKSSWYKRINS
+887 TLSKSSWQQAD

>member
-1 MIRRIAALFFFL
+1 MMRPSTALFFFL
-13 GVYILGFAENTRGK
+13 GVYVLGFAENTRGR
-27 EYILVLNSINFNETW
+27 EYILVLSSINFNEAW

-49 IRDEFSSPG
+49 ILDEFSSPG
-58 MRVEAEEL
+58 FHVEAEEL
-66 SIPMMTK
+66 SIPMMTR

-82 YLLSRYSNPPKVAVF
+82 YLLSRYLKPPKVVVF
-97 IGDPAWLVCQSLF
+97 IGDPAWLVCQPLF
-110 DGAWKDVP
+110 DKEWKDIP
-118 AVICYSRDSMP
+118 TVICYSRDSMP
-129 RNLENFIN
+129 RNLENFVN
-137 KDFLGEGKFIL
+137 KDFLGEGKFVL
-148 TETITA
+148 TEVATA
-154 GYNVTVIKHPFYVKN
+154 GYNLTVIKQPFYVKN
-169 TINLIR
+169 TIDLIR
-175 KLQPDVKKI
+175 RLQPEVKKI

-198 EDVSNVMKR
+198 EEVCGVLEK
-207 DFPELELDL
+207 DFPELKLDL
-216 LTSTDIST
+216 LTSIDIST
-224 EKLLDSLM
+224 EKLLDTLM
-232 DYSREVGIIYNSW
+232 GYSREVGIIYNSW
-245 FLNKTQSGN
+245 FVGKKQSES
-254 HYLADNLQKI
+254 HYLSDNLQKI
-264 IYGFVDSPVFTL
+264 IYGFVDAPVFTL

-291 ISAENFGKVTIQTIR
+291 ISASTFGKVAVQTIR
-306 QILDGMP
+306 QILDGVP
-313 ARDVE
+313 ARNVE
-318 RKIGGKPRVYLNYH
+318 GRIGGEPKVYLNYH

-337 GVNPD
+337 GVDPN
-342 SITGNVVFYQ
+342 SITGDVVFYQ

-380 MRFHVMRQRRLQRQ
+380 MRFHVMCQRRQQRQ

-414 IRKQLIFDEDGNVVD
+414 IRKQLIFDEEGNVVD
-429 FIFCD
+429 FIFRD

-495 FPSSEKNFMDVFFID
+495 FPSSEKNFVDVFFID
-510 RTEEYLASLK
+510 RTEEYLVSLK
-520 MQEHQ
+520 MKEHQ

-558 DITYVTYGHC
+558 DITYVTHGYC
-568 KTKDSRLMGEKEGY
+568 KTKDSRMMTEKEGI
-582 MLVHPDDRDRMHS
+582 MIVHQDDRVRMHN

-602 DRVNIIREEHRSLL
+602 DRVNIIREEHRSLF

-638 GRPSL
+638 GHPTL
-643 LVGGSLLIDERKR
+643 LVGGSLLIDERKK

-736 EAGVFEFVYSKINL
+736 EAGVFEFVYSKVNL

-756 VIQTARL
+756 VIRAARL
-763 RLKNDLVVVELVESL
+763 RLKDDSVVVEFVECL

-783 YSDANR
+783 CSDVNR

-795 NFITNAIKF
+795 NLITNAIKF
-804 TTNGSIR
+804 TAKGSIR
-811 VGYRLQEDE
+811 VGYRLREDE

-866 TRLGGQIGVVSEVG
+866 TRLGGQIGVMSEVG

-887 TLPKSSWYKRINS
+887 TLSKSSWQQAD

>member
-1 MIRRIAALFFFL
+1 MALFFFL
-13 GVYILGFAENTRGK
+13 GVCVLGFAENTRSK
-27 EYILVLNSINFNETW
+27 EYILVLNSINFNEAW
-42 ANNLYQN
+42 ANNLYQD

-58 MRVEAEEL
+58 FHVEAEEL
-66 SIPMMTK
+66 SLPMMTM

-82 YLLSRYSNPPKVAVF
+82 YLLSRYVKPPKVVVF
-97 IGDPAWLVCQSLF
+97 IGDPAWLVCQPLF
-110 DGAWKDVP
+110 DKEWKDIP

-129 RNLENFIN
+129 RSLENFIN
-137 KDFLGEGKFIL
+137 KDFLGKGKFVSTEVATARYNL
-148 TETITA
+148 T
-154 GYNVTVIKHPFYVKN
+154 VVKHPFYVRN
-169 TINLIR
+169 TVDLIR
-175 KLQPDVKKI
+175 RLQPEVKKI
-184 ALISDDRYI
+184 AFISDDRYI

-198 EDVSNVMKR
+198 EEVRGVLQK

-216 LTSTDIST
+216 LTSTDMST
-224 EKLLDSLM
+224 EKLLDTLM
-232 DYSREVGIIYNSW
+232 EYSREVGIIYNSW
-245 FLNKTQSGN
+245 FLGKRQSES
-254 HYLADNLQKI
+254 HYLSDNLQKI

-276 TEMDMETGAFAGGYF
+276 TEMDIETGAFAGGYF

-306 QILDGMP
+306 QILDGVP

-318 RKIGGKPRVYLNYH
+318 RKIGGKPKIYLNYH

-337 GVNPD
+337 GVDPN

-367 GLAFIILLGAIGL
+367 SLAFIILLGAIGL

-434 VNNLFEEVFHCTRD
+434 VNNLFEEVFHCTRN

-510 RTEEYLASLK
+510 RTEEYLVSLK
-520 MQEHQ
+520 MKEHQ

-558 DITYVTYGHC
+558 DITYVTHGYC
-568 KTKDSRLMGEKEGY
+568 KTKDSRMMTEKEGI
-582 MLVHPDDRDRMHS
+582 MIVHQDDRVRMHN

-602 DRVNIIREEHRSLL
+602 DRVNIIREEHRSLF

-638 GRPSL
+638 GHPTL
-643 LVGGSLLIDERKR
+643 LVGGSLLIDERKK

-736 EAGVFEFVYSKINL
+736 EAGVFEFVYSKVNL

-756 VIQTARL
+756 IIRVARL
-763 RLKNDLVVVELVESL
+763 RLKDNSVAVEFVECL

-783 YSDANR
+783 YSDVNR

-795 NFITNAIKF
+795 NLITNAIKF
-804 TTNGSIR
+804 TTKGSIR
-811 VGYRLQEDE
+811 VGYRLREDE

-866 TRLGGQIGVVSEVG
+866 TRLGGQIGVISEVG

-887 TLPKSSWYKRINS
+887 TLPKFSWQQAD

>member
-1 MIRRIAALFFFL
+1 MMRRITALFFFL
-13 GVYILGFAENTRGK
+13 GVYVLGFAENTRGR
-27 EYILVLNSINFNETW
+27 EYILVLSSINFNEAW

-49 IRDEFSSPG
+49 ILDEFSSPG
-58 MRVEAEEL
+58 FHVEAEEL
-66 SIPMMTK
+66 SIPMMTR

-82 YLLSRYSNPPKVAVF
+82 YLLSRYLKPPKVVVF
-97 IGDPAWLVCQSLF
+97 IGDPAWLVCQPLF
-110 DGAWKDVP
+110 DKEWKDIP
-118 AVICYSRDSMP
+118 TVICYSRDSMP
-129 RNLENFIN
+129 RNLENFVN
-137 KDFLGEGKFIL
+137 KDFLGEGKFVL
-148 TETITA
+148 TEVATA
-154 GYNVTVIKHPFYVKN
+154 GYNLTVIKQPFYVKN
-169 TINLIR
+169 TIDLIR
-175 KLQPDVKKI
+175 RLQPEVKKI

-198 EDVSNVMKR
+198 EEVCGVLEK
-207 DFPELELDL
+207 DFPELKLDL
-216 LTSTDIST
+216 LTSIDIST
-224 EKLLDSLM
+224 EKLLDTLM
-232 DYSREVGIIYNSW
+232 GYSREVGIIYNSW
-245 FLNKTQSGN
+245 FVGKKQSES
-254 HYLADNLQKI
+254 HYLSDNLQKI
-264 IYGFVDSPVFTL
+264 IYGFVDAPVFTL

-291 ISAENFGKVTIQTIR
+291 ISASTFGKVAVQTIP
-306 QILDGMP
+306 QILDGVP
-313 ARDVE
+313 ARNVE
-318 RKIGGKPRVYLNYH
+318 GRIGGEPKVYLNYH

-337 GVNPD
+337 GVDPN
-342 SITGNVVFYQ
+342 SITGDVVFYQ

-380 MRFHVMRQRRLQRQ
+380 MRFHVMCQRRQQRQ

-414 IRKQLIFDEDGNVVD
+414 IRKQLIFDEEGNVVD
-429 FIFCD
+429 FIFRD

-510 RTEEYLASLK
+510 RTEEYLVSLK
-520 MQEHQ
+520 MKEHQ
-525 VSLEALNRR
+525 TSLEALNRR

-547 TWNLLNKEISY
+547 TWDLLSKTINY
-558 DITYVTYGHC
+558 DITYVTHKLC
-568 KTKDSRLMGEKEGY
+568 KTKNSRMMTERDGD
-582 MLVHPDDRDRMHS
+582 MLVHPDDRAGMRE
-595 AYLDLYY
+595 AYYDLYY
-602 DRVNIIREEHRSLL
+602 DRATIVRKEHRSMF
-616 WDGTDEYVWFESFV
+616 WEGSNEYVWFESFV

-638 GRPSL
+638 GHPTL
-643 LVGGSLLIDERKR
+643 LVGGSLLIDERKK

-736 EAGVFEFVYSKINL
+736 EAGVFEFVYSKVNL

-756 VIQTARL
+756 VIRAARL
-763 RLKNDLVVVELVESL
+763 RLKDDSVVVEFVECL

-783 YSDANR
+783 CSDVNR

-795 NFITNAIKF
+795 NLITNAIKF
-804 TTNGSIR
+804 TAKGSIR
-811 VGYRLQEDE
+811 VGYRLREDE

-866 TRLGGQIGVVSEVG
+866 TRLGGQIGVMSEVG

-887 TLPKSSWYKRINS
+887 TLSKSSWQQAD

>member
-1 MIRRIAALFFFL
+1 MMRRITALFFFL
-13 GVYILGFAENTRGK
+13 GVYVLGFAENTRGR
-27 EYILVLNSINFNETW
+27 EYILVLSSINFNEAW

-49 IRDEFSSPG
+49 ILDEFSSPG
-58 MRVEAEEL
+58 FHVEAEEL
-66 SIPMMTK
+66 SIPMMTR

-82 YLLSRYSNPPKVAVF
+82 YLLSRYLKPPKVVVF
-97 IGDPAWLVCQSLF
+97 IGDPAWLVCQPLF
-110 DGAWKDVP
+110 DKEWKDIP
-118 AVICYSRDSMP
+118 TVICYSRDSMP
-129 RNLENFIN
+129 RNLENFVN
-137 KDFLGEGKFIL
+137 KDFLGEGKFVL
-148 TETITA
+148 TEVATA
-154 GYNVTVIKHPFYVKN
+154 GYNLTVIKQPFYVKN
-169 TINLIR
+169 TIDLIR
-175 KLQPDVKKI
+175 RLQPEVKKI

-198 EDVSNVMKR
+198 EEVCGVLEK
-207 DFPELELDL
+207 DFPELKLDL
-216 LTSTDIST
+216 LTSIDIST
-224 EKLLDSLM
+224 EKLLDTLM
-232 DYSREVGIIYNSW
+232 GYSREVGIIYNSW
-245 FLNKTQSGN
+245 FVGKKQSES
-254 HYLADNLQKI
+254 HYLSDNLQKI
-264 IYGFVDSPVFTL
+264 IYGFVDAPVFTL

-291 ISAENFGKVTIQTIR
+291 ISASTFGKVAVQTIR
-306 QILDGMP
+306 QILDGVP
-313 ARDVE
+313 ARNVE
-318 RKIGGKPRVYLNYH
+318 GRIGGEPKVYLNYH

-337 GVNPD
+337 GVDPN
-342 SITGNVVFYQ
+342 SITGDVVFYQ

-380 MRFHVMRQRRLQRQ
+380 MRFHVMCQRRQQRQ

-414 IRKQLIFDEDGNVVD
+414 IRKQLIFDEEGNVVD
-429 FIFCD
+429 FIFRD

-510 RTEEYLASLK
+510 RTEEYLVSLK
-520 MQEHQ
+520 MKEHQ
-525 VSLEALNRR
+525 TSLEALNRR

-547 TWNLLNKEISY
+547 TWDLLSKTINY
-558 DITYVTYGHC
+558 DITYVTHKLC
-568 KTKDSRLMGEKEGY
+568 KTKNSRMMTERDGD
-582 MLVHPDDRDRMHS
+582 MLVHPDDRAGMRE
-595 AYLDLYY
+595 AYYDLYY
-602 DRVNIIREEHRSLL
+602 DRATIVRKEHRSMF
-616 WDGTDEYVWFESFV
+616 WEGSNEYVWFESFV

-638 GRPSL
+638 GHPTL
-643 LVGGSLLIDERKR
+643 LVGGSLLIDERKK

-736 EAGVFEFVYSKINL
+736 EAGVFEFVYSKVNL

-756 VIQTARL
+756 VIRAARL
-763 RLKNDLVVVELVESL
+763 RLKDDSVVVEFVECL

-783 YSDANR
+783 CSDVNR

-795 NFITNAIKF
+795 NLITNAIKF
-804 TTNGSIR
+804 TAKGSIR
-811 VGYRLQEDE
+811 VGYRLREDE

-866 TRLGGQIGVVSEVG
+866 TRLGGQIGVMSEVG

-887 TLPKSSWYKRINS
+887 TLPKSSWQQAD

>member
-13 GVYILGFAENTRGK
+13 GVYILGIAENTRGK

-137 KDFLGEGKFIL
+137 KDFLGEGKFIS

-154 GYNVTVIKHPFYVKN
+154 GYNLTVIKHPFYVKN

-198 EDVSNVMKR
+198 EDVKNVLKR

-216 LTSTDIST
+216 LTSIDMST

-276 TEMDMETGAFAGGYF
+276 TEMDIETGAFAGGYF
-291 ISAENFGKVTIQTIR
+291 ISAENFGKVTIQTIQ

-352 VPPNFYQLYKEYIII
+352 IPPNFYQLYKEYIII
-367 GLAFIILLGAIGL
+367 GLAFVILLGAIGL

-477 SFVFPEENNKIRY
+477 SFVFPEETNKIRY

-495 FPSSEKNFMDVFFID
+495 FPSSEKDFMDVFFID

-558 DITYVTYGHC
+558 DITYVTHGHC
-568 KTKDSRLMGEKEGY
+568 NTKDSRKMTEKEGI
-582 MLVHPDDRDRMHS
+582 MIVHLDDRVRMHN

-602 DRVNIIREEHRSLL
+602 DRVNIIREEHRSLF

-638 GRPSL
+638 GHPTL
-643 LVGGSLLIDERKR
+643 LVGGSLLIDERKK

-736 EAGVFEFVYSKINL
+736 EAGVFEFVYSKVNL

-756 VIQTARL
+756 VIRAARL
-763 RLKNDLVVVELVESL
+763 RLKNDSVVVEFVECL

-783 YSDANR
+783 CSDVNR

-795 NFITNAIKF
+795 NLITNAIKF
-804 TTNGSIR
+804 TTKGSIR
-811 VGYRLQEDE
+811 VGYRLREDE

-866 TRLGGQIGVVSEVG
+866 TRLGGQIGVMSEVG

-887 TLPKSSWYKRINS
+887 TLPKSSWQQAD